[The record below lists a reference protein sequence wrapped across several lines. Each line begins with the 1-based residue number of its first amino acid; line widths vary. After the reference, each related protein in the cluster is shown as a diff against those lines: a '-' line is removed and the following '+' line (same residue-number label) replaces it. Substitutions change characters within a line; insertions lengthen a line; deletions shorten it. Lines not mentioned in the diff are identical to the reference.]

1 MGGINLECSNLSKCT
16 GGIDTSI
23 DTLRLNLGWFEP
35 WFDAITPLDA
45 GVSIPP
51 MGVSI
56 PIAFEVQGG

>member
-1 MGGINLECSNLSKCT
+1 MFKLVTVHRG
-16 GGIDTSI
+16 I
-23 DTLRLNLGWFEP
+23 DTLRLNLGWFES